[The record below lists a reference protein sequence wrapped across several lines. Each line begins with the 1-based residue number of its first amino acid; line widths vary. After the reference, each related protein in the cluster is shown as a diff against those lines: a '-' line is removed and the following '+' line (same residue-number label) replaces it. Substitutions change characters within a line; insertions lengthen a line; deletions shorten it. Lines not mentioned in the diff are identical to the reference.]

1 VSPEGLAIMEG
12 ITLFRRNLI
21 TTQVIVLNIFQ
32 GLSFAL
38 VYVHFCELE
47 RNIFDKLFH
56 SLADL

>member
-38 VYVHFCELE
+38 VDIHFCELE
-47 RNIFDKLFH
+47 RNIFDELFH